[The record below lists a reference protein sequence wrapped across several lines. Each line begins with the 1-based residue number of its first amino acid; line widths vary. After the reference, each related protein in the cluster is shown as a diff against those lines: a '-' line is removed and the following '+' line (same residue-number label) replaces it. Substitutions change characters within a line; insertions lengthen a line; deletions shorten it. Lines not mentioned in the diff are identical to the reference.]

1 MPKWK
6 KRDRILNETSFSKQ
20 ILILLNLEE
29 KQGRALSLAPLG
41 YWYSDQRTDPLVI
54 DFTEI
59 LKTKGAKN

>member
-1 MPKWK
+1 MK
-6 KRDRILNETSFSKQ
+6 KARQNSEWNIIFQTD
-20 ILILLNLEE
+20 LIPLNLEE

>member
-1 MPKWK
+1 MKHH
-6 KRDRILNETSFSKQ
+6 FSKQ
-20 ILILLNLEE
+20 ILIPLNLEE

>member
-20 ILILLNLEE
+20 ILEE